1 MILPED
7 IETSLKSCPGAG
19 ESKFILAQG
28 SDDDCGHLRCIIPT
42 NISPHDGC
50 DSPPPKLPKLSNMQ
64 QRRQICGYCDSQPL
78 PHSPDYHYPRS
89 STHVLTIFHSN
100 LDEFMHNGANW
111 RLLDCLVVEFPGGA
125 RSEIVGIRWNTH
137 RRAKIFL
144 QRSRISSARKQS
156 ARKQFLKER

>member
-1 MILPED
+1 MIVD
-7 IETSLKSCPGAG
+7 ICVVL
-19 ESKFILAQG
+19 FLLIF
-28 SDDDCGHLRCIIPT
+28 RCTMAVIPPQNSQNYQT
-42 NISPHDGC
+42 
-50 DSPPPKLPKLSNMQ
+50 SNMQ

>member
-1 MILPED
+1 MIVD
-7 IETSLKSCPGAG
+7 ICVVLFLLIFCRTMAVIPPQNSQNYQTSN
-19 ESKFILAQG
+19 
-28 SDDDCGHLRCIIPT
+28 T
-42 NISPHDGC
+42 
-50 DSPPPKLPKLSNMQ
+50 Q
-64 QRRQICGYCDSQPL
+64 QRCQICGYCDSQPL

-111 RLLDCLVVEFPGGA
+111 RLLDCLVVEFPGSA